1 MLINNNTI
9 SIVIPC
15 RNEENY
21 IANCL
26 ESILDCN
33 YPNELIEVK
42 VVDGMS
48 DDNTRD
54 IIQKYSDKYEF
65 INIIDNKKQKTPY
78 AFNLGIKN
86 NSSDFVIFMGARFE
100 ISKNYIQYSI
110 DKLQSDDKLGCIGG
124 AIYNNY
130 ENNISE
136 TISKAMNSS
145 FGIGVGNFRTNF
157 NDEVYVDTVSCAVY
171 RMNIFN
177 EIGLFDERL
186 TRNQDDDFN
195 YRVKKA
201 GYNILSSSKISY
213 KYMVRASFPKL
224 FKQYYQYGYWK
235 VLVNKKHKTV
245 TTIRQ
250 LVPFGFVSYIFLFL
264 TSFGFLSDYVY
275 ITSIPLV
282 LYILLISYF
291 SFKLSDK
298 LSETINLFK
307 SFFIL
312 HFSYGLG
319 YLEGIFNFILLN
331 RDSANSNNEKL
342 SR

>member
-1 MLINNNTI
+1 MNKIL
-9 SIVIPC
+9 IVIPC

-21 IANCL
+21 IVNCL
-26 ESILDCN
+26 NSIVDSD
-33 YPNELIEVK
+33 YSNELIEVN

-48 DDNTRD
+48 DDNTRC
-54 IIQKYSDKYEF
+54 IIKEYCDKYDF
-65 INIIDNKKQKTPY
+65 IHMIDNVKQKTPY

-86 NSSDFVIFMGARFE
+86 SSSDFVMIVGARFE
-100 ISKNYIQYSI
+100 ISKNYIQYCI

-145 FGIGVGNFRTNF
+145 FGVGVGNFRTNF
-157 NDEVYVDTVSCAVY
+157 NEEIYVDTVSCAVY
-171 RMNIFN
+171 PMSIFE
-177 EIGLFDERL
+177 EIGFFDERL

-201 GYNILSSSKISY
+201 GYNILSSGKISY

-224 FKQYYQYGYWK
+224 FKQYYQYGYCK
-235 VLVNKKHKTV
+235 IFVNKKHKTV
-245 TTIRQ
+245 TTVRQ
-250 LVPFGFVSYIFLFL
+250 LVPFGFVIYLFLFL
-264 TSFGFLSDYVY
+264 ISLGFVSDYVY
-275 ITSIPLV
+275 IASIPLV

-319 YLEGIFNFILLN
+319 YLEGIFNFIILN
-331 RDSANSNNEKL
+331 RDNVNSNNEKL

>member
-1 MLINNNTI
+1 MQNSTI
-9 SIVIPC
+9 AISIPC

-26 ESILDCN
+26 ESILDSD
-33 YPNELIEVK
+33 YLNELIEVN

-48 DDNTRD
+48 DDNTRS
-54 IIQKYSDKYEF
+54 IIKEYCDKYDF
-65 INIIDNKKQKTPY
+65 IHMVDNVKQKTPY

-86 NSSDFVIFMGARFE
+86 SLSDFVMIMGARHI
-100 ISKNYIQYSI
+100 ISKNYISYSI
-110 DKLQSDDKLGCIGG
+110 DKLKKNDTLGCIGG
-124 AIYNNY
+124 AVINSY
-130 ENNISE
+130 ENNTSE

-145 FGIGVGNFRTNF
+145 FGVGVGNFRTNF
-157 NDEVYVDTVSCAVY
+157 TEEIYVDTIGTPVY
-171 RMNIFN
+171 KREIFS
-177 EIGLFDERL
+177 EIGYFDERL

-195 YRVKKA
+195 YRVTEA
-201 GYNILSSSKISY
+201 GYKIMSSGNISV
-213 KYMVRASFPKL
+213 KYFVRASFSKL

-235 VLVNKKHKTV
+235 VFVNKKHKTV

-250 LVPFGFVSYIFLFL
+250 LVPFVFVSYLFLFL
-264 TSFGFLSDYVY
+264 ISLSFVSDYVY
-275 ITSIPLV
+275 ITAIPLV
-282 LYILLISYF
+282 LYTLLISYF
-291 SFKLSDK
+291 SFKLSGK

-319 YLEGIFNFILLN
+319 YLEGIFNFIVLN